1 MIYEESEIRELLNCE
16 HCLQSYDEHYE
27 PKIFHCCHNKICF
40 KCVHLT
46 EQQVENNK
54 YKCIACN

>member
-27 PKIFHCCHNKICF
+27 PKILHCCHNKICF

-46 EQQVENNK
+46 EQQVENIIN
-54 YKCIACN
+54 INV